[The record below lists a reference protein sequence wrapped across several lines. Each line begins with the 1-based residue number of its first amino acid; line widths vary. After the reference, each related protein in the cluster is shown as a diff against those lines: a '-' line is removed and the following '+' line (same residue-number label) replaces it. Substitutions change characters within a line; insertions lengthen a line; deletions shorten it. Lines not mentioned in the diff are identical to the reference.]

1 MFKKHIK
8 KTTMKYECKENDA
21 LIELGCNK
29 DELLISIQ
37 GETAKTVIGLND
49 LHQALNIFGVSIML
63 PIKAT
68 HKFFGD
74 VEIIGIRTECSS
86 NNNKMY
92 MVKNDGEYFWVYD
105 YETELKLTIG

>member
-1 MFKKHIK
+1 MLTYKEKRQNLCTFKKHIK

-63 PIKAT
+63 PKGF
-68 HKFFGD
+68 KFYKCTDCQTVNVLKDNG
-74 VEIIGIRTECSS
+74 EITVGFCS
-86 NNNKMY
+86 NCEHPLW
-92 MVKNDGEYFWVYD
+92 ND
-105 YETELKLTIG
+105 